1 MGLGVCDYERSA
13 AINVH
18 PSVTFLIQ
26 GASDTICYSA
36 SQRPKESSSTGG
48 RFFFF
53 FFPTGG
59 RF

>member
-1 MGLGVCDYERSA
+1 MELGVCDYEHSA

-36 SQRPKESSSTGG
+36 TQRPKESSSTGG
-48 RFFFF
+48 RF
-53 FFPTGG
+53 
-59 RF
+59 